1 MGTGRWA
8 IEACHNLQSTVEIVD
23 CLDKVNTQWDKRLNT
38 AYQKELRSVD
48 PAGVPALQAAERA
61 WREYCQQRC
70 T

>member
-1 MGTGRWA
+1 
-8 IEACHNLQSTVEIVD
+8 
-23 CLDKVNTQWDKRLNT
+23 VNTQWDKRLNT